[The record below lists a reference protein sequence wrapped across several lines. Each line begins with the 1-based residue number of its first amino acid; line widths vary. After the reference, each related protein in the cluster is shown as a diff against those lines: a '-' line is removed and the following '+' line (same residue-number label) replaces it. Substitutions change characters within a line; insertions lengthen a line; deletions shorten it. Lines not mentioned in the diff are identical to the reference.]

1 MRRSLLLALAAVGL
15 LSGCSSLMFW
25 RKSEPLEQPAP
36 LKPFTAS
43 TQITR
48 QWYLSGGDIEK
59 TLLQPAVSGE
69 AVFAASAKGDVSR
82 IEKGK
87 KVWTTRI
94 DEGLVA
100 GVGAGYGLVVVASRR
115 GVLTALD
122 EKDGKRKWVFTVTG
136 EINGAPML
144 DGDQVY
150 ARVGDA
156 RIVALDMAGGK
167 PRWTYSRTTPPLS
180 LRTYNGLRRFDRFV
194 FAGFAGGRLAAVSTN
209 NGQLAWEGSVAFPK
223 GSTELERLADVVGEA
238 VPSGRRLCAA
248 AFQGRVTCFDVSKGE
263 AIWGRD
269 ISSPVGVDADS
280 RRVFVT
286 DERGAVYAL
295 DADSGATIWKQDEL
309 KLRRVGRP
317 LSLDNYVAVA
327 DFEGYVHLLD
337 KSDGHFVARLATDGT
352 PIAAPLVRTD
362 EGFVAQT
369 EDGALYALKAD

>member
-1 MRRSLLLALAAVGL
+1 MRRPLLLALAAATL

-25 RKSEPLEQPAP
+25 RKSEPLEQPAE

-43 TQITR
+43 AQIVR
-48 QWYLSGGDIEK
+48 QWRVSGGDIER

-69 AVFAASAKGDVSR
+69 AVYAASAKGDVSR

-87 KVWTTRI
+87 SVWTVRV
-94 DEGLVA
+94 DGGLVA

-115 GVLTALD
+115 GILTALD
-122 EKDGKRKWVFTVTG
+122 EKDGKKKWVYTVTG

-150 ARVGDA
+150 ARIGDS
-156 RIVALDMAGGK
+156 RIVALDMADGK
-167 PRWTYSRTTPPLS
+167 QRWSYTRSTPPLS

-194 FAGFAGGRLAAVSTN
+194 FGGFAGGRLAAVSTSS
-209 NGQLAWEGSVAFPK
+209 GQLAWEGSVAYPK
-223 GSTELERLADVVGEA
+223 GATELERLADVVGEA

-263 AIWGRD
+263 AVWGRD
-269 ISSPVGVDADS
+269 ISSPVGIDADG

-295 DADSGATIWKQDEL
+295 DADTGATIWKQDEL

-337 KSDGHFVARLATDGT
+337 KSDGHFVARTATDGT
-352 PIAAPLVRTD
+352 PIVAPLVRSD
-362 EGFVAQT
+362 DGFVAQT
-369 EDGALYALKAD
+369 EDGGLYSLKAN